1 MALRALFTSRKRM
14 NMNGDTDM
22 STNTTAATN
31 DVSLQ
36 RLMDGAKYNHSR
48 QVSIISELLAK
59 KAGLSPFERRVV
71 SQAALLHD
79 VGKEEIP
86 RRILNKPAALTPE
99 EFEIVKTHTAIGFE
113 RIAEAAQ
120 ILTVAAVIAREHHE
134 HENGHGYYHMTG
146 TDIHPYAKL
155 VAVADVFDALY
166 SRRAYKDPWSVEKI
180 RAYFTEQAGK
190 QFDTDTVVL
199 LFGILDEI
207 LPLYEN
213 KQ

>member
-1 MALRALFTSRKRM
+1 M

-22 STNTTAATN
+22 STNTTTATSN
-31 DVSLQ
+31 VCLQ
-36 RLMDGAKYNHSR
+36 RLIDSAKSDHSKH
-48 QVSIISELLAK
+48 VSVICGMMAK
-59 KAGLSPFERRVV
+59 KAGLPHNERRFI

-86 RRILNKPAALTPE
+86 LSIISKPSALTPE

-113 RIAEAAQ
+113 RIAETAR
-120 ILTVAAVIAREHHE
+120 ILAVAAVIALEHHE
-134 HENGHGYYHMTG
+134 RENGHGYYHMAG

-190 QFDTDTVVL
+190 QFDADTVTL
-199 LFGILDEI
+199 LFGILDEV